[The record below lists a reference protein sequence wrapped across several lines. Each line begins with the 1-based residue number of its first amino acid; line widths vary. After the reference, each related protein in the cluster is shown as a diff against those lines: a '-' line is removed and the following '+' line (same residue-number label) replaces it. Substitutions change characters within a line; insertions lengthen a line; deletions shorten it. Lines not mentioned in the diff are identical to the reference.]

1 MNILITAGG
10 TTETIDGVRSI
21 TNTGTGRLGSLIA
34 DEFEKSPIIN
44 NIYYIC
50 AENSFKPAAK
60 KAKIIT
66 IESVSDL
73 ETAVKN

>member
-34 DEFEKSPIIN
+34 DEFEKSPMIN
-44 NIYYIC
+44 NIYYYKGF
-50 AENSFKPAAK
+50 S
-60 KAKIIT
+60 
-66 IESVSDL
+66 
-73 ETAVKN
+73 